1 MAQNL
6 VFHARTKH
14 IEVQYYFIREKI
26 MDGEIVAIYVSTKEQ
41 LTDGKTKPLG
51 RIKFEGFRNQ
61 LGLENWLEIENKS

>member
-41 LTDGKTKPLG
+41 LTDGMTKPLG